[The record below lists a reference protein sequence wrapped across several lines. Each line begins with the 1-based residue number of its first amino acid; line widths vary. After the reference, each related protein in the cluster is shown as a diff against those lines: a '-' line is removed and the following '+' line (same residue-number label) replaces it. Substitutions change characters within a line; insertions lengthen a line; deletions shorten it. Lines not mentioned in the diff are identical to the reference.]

1 MGGMLAARVLSNF
14 YERVTIVDRDTFPAV
29 GEQRR
34 GVPQGVHTHG
44 LLASG
49 CQVFERLFPGLTAEM
64 VAAGALPGDLLANS
78 VWFMGGACLS
88 RAKSGISGLLL
99 SRPFLEGMIRKRVRA
114 NPKIAMVENTV
125 VEGLVATEDRRRVT
139 GVKTSKEVISADLVV
154 DASGRGSHTPQW
166 LESMAYSQP
175 PEERVEV
182 ALAYSTRWFR
192 RRSDHIPG
200 INAVIVPA
208 TPEGKRAAAML
219 AQEGDRWTVTLV
231 GYFGQNAPLD
241 LPGFIEYAKSLP
253 AQEIHQIISSAEPI
267 GDGYTARFP
276 ASVRRHY
283 EKLERF
289 PEGFLVI
296 GDAICSFNPIYGQ
309 GMSVAALESEALEQ
323 SLAGANGNLARDFF
337 RRASK
342 IVDMPWAMAVGN
354 DLRIPETVGTR
365 NAALGFINWY
375 VSKLHQRAHR
385 DPALALAFVRA
396 ANLLAPP
403 SSMMHPRVVAR
414 VFLGI

>member
-1 MGGMLAARVLSNF
+1 MLAARVLSNY
-14 YERVTIVDRDTFPAV
+14 YERVTILDRDTFPAA

-49 CQVFERLFPGLTAEM
+49 REVFERLFPGLTAEM
-64 VAAGALPGDLLANS
+64 IAAGALPGDLLADS
-78 VWFMGGACLS
+78 VWFIGGASLS
-88 RAKSGISGLLL
+88 RVKCGIGGLLL
-99 SRPFLEGMIRKRVRA
+99 SRPFLEGMIRQRVRA
-114 NPKIAMVENTV
+114 NPKITMVENTV
-125 VEGLVATEDRRRVT
+125 VEGVVATEDRKRVT
-139 GVKTSKEVISADLVV
+139 GAKTAKEVVFANLIV
-154 DASGRGSHTPQW
+154 DATGRGSHTPQW
-166 LESMAYSQP
+166 LETLGYAQP

-192 RRSDHIPG
+192 RRPDHIPG
-200 INAVIVPA
+200 DSVVIVPA

-253 AQEIHQIISSAEPI
+253 APQIHQVISNAEPI
-267 GDGYTARFP
+267 GEGHTARFP

-289 PEGFLVI
+289 PDGFLVI

-309 GMSVAALESEALEQ
+309 GMSVAALESEALAQ
-323 SLAGANGNLARDFF
+323 SLGAANGNLARDFF

-385 DPALALAFVRA
+385 DPELSIAFVRA

-403 SSMMHPRVVAR
+403 SSMLHPRVMAR